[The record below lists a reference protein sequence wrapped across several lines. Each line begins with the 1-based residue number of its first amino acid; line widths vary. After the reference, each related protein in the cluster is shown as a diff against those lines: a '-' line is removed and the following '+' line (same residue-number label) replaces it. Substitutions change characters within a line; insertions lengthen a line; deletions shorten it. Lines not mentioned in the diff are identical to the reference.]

1 MKFKERI
8 ARLLQEYDTG
18 YFSSTQIFATQRHM
32 DDFIPNC

>member
-8 ARLLQEYDTG
+8 ARLLQEYDTS
-18 YFSSTQIFATQRHM
+18 YFSGVQNFATQRHM